1 MKSYVSTNRNSS
13 FELLRII
20 AMLTIIA
27 YHYLGHGIG
36 QIADAPPILWS
47 VDEICQLLA
56 KISNNIFFLLTGWFL
71 CRTHFTFKRLMIL
84 FGQILF
90 INWALLIINLVVY
103 GQRDIVTIL
112 KQLFPISSSM
122 NWFISAYF
130 AVYMLGP
137 FIQNAAKYFRI
148 NPRKYNIFISALFI
162 LFGLIGFITPST
174 AYYSGIAFGIYIVF
188 IGDYVEFNKDKIL
201 SFPVKIIG
209 LVCFIIVV
217 GLRYVLNY
225 VAEFIPVISD
235 YAGHFEDNSSPL
247 ITITAICIL
256 LLFSNLSIKSKI
268 INLLAS
274 STLTIYLIHDN
285 GAFKGHIWFDILKL
299 QDHLDHMYIYM
310 FFCMVMIYIGCFI
323 IDQIRKGT
331 VEKVWIKVISSPC
344 NKVDRY
350 LEKILM

>member
-1 MKSYVSTNRNSS
+1 MVLDR
-13 FELLRII
+13 LRS
-20 AMLTIIA
+20 
-27 YHYLGHGIG
+27 
-36 QIADAPPILWS
+36 PPVLWS

-84 FGQILF
+84 LGQILF
-90 INWALLIINLVVY
+90 INWSLLIINLVVY

-122 NWFISAYF
+122 NWFITAYF

-137 FIQNAAKYFRI
+137 FIQNAAKYFRS
-148 NPRKYNIFISALFI
+148 NPRKYNIFISVLFI

-174 AYYSGIAFGIYIVF
+174 AYYSRIAFGIYTVF
-188 IGDYVEFNKDKIL
+188 IGDYVEFNKDKIS

-209 LVCFIIVV
+209 LVCFIMLM
-217 GLRYVLNY
+217 GLRYVLDY

-235 YAGHFEDNSSPL
+235 YAGHFEGNSSPL

-274 STLTIYLIHDN
+274 STLTIYLI
-285 GAFKGHIWFDILKL
+285 
-299 QDHLDHMYIYM
+299 
-310 FFCMVMIYIGCFI
+310 
-323 IDQIRKGT
+323 IDT
-331 VEKVWIKVISSPC
+331 P
-344 NKVDRY
+344 
-350 LEKILM
+350 

>member
-20 AMLTIIA
+20 AMLAIIA
-27 YHYLGHGIG
+27 HHYLVHGVG
-36 QIADAPPILWS
+36 QIAIAPPVLWS

-84 FGQILF
+84 LGQILF
-90 INWALLIINLVVY
+90 INWALLVINLTVY

-137 FIQNAAKYFRI
+137 FIQNAAKYFRS
-148 NPRKYNIFISALFI
+148 NPRKYNIFISVLFI
-162 LFGLIGFITPST
+162 LFALIGFITPST

-188 IGDYVEFNKDKIL
+188 IGDYIEFNKENISRL
-201 SFPVKIIG
+201 PVKIIG
-209 LVCFIIVV
+209 LVCFIILM
-217 GLRYVLNY
+217 GLRYALGSLSK
-225 VAEFIPVISD
+225 FIPVISD
-235 YAGHFEDNSSPL
+235 YAGHFEGNASPL
-247 ITITAICIL
+247 ITITAICVL
-256 LLFSNLSIKSKI
+256 LLFSKLTIKSKI

>member
-1 MKSYVSTNRNSS
+1 M
-13 FELLRII
+13 
-20 AMLTIIA
+20 
-27 YHYLGHGIG
+27 
-36 QIADAPPILWS
+36 
-47 VDEICQLLA
+47 
-56 KISNNIFFLLTGWFL
+56 
-71 CRTHFTFKRLMIL
+71 
-84 FGQILF
+84 
-90 INWALLIINLVVY
+90 
-103 GQRDIVTIL
+103 
-112 KQLFPISSSM
+112 
-122 NWFISAYF
+122 
-130 AVYMLGP
+130 
-137 FIQNAAKYFRI
+137 
-148 NPRKYNIFISALFI
+148 
-162 LFGLIGFITPST
+162 
-174 AYYSGIAFGIYIVF
+174 
-188 IGDYVEFNKDKIL
+188 
-201 SFPVKIIG
+201 
-209 LVCFIIVV
+209 
-217 GLRYVLNY
+217 GLRYVLDY

-235 YAGHFEDNSSPL
+235 YAGHFEGNSSPL

-310 FFCMVMIYIGCFI
+310 FFCIVMIYIGCFI